1 MPTFERTQ
9 LMEIR
14 QVNDTAY
21 LYPVSTKDDQIL
33 LRRINREPSTYN
45 QPKLRL
51 IPIDGLPNKHVEEAL
66 IVRDLLEV
74 LTGFSGMYI
83 RFSWEGVL
91 PNGRVSIP
99 QFRLVKNIN
108 LSLKSVCGRLVTL
121 GKHYIVLDCVSE
133 LWSDAKYGVV
143 LQSLAFEIRTFLR
156 DVYLNF
162 VSTELEKEYRVNPQ
176 CSIKEFGNI
185 VSNSS
190 VSRCMELLYN
200 LYFAIE
206 EEMEFRRTLDRDVA
220 KLKSMLSDIGYRQQ
234 TMITKNGDLF
244 GSSNH
249 KSETTMTMMEDL
261 NVRYALLTDGDY
273 FLYAKGGVILNVL
286 HDMINENLG
295 DNVGIDFLRGLLDKI
310 SRGYLNMLHTWLS
323 QGELDDPCEEFMISN
338 TMANFSGT
346 IAKPIEFERQWLTQF
361 CIRSDGLLQRFKD
374 HGDDATLFKIIYT
387 GKLLNLVK
395 TSLQLPVLPEETW
408 GDMSDNNISFIDLI
422 EGTNLVL
429 YVDKWYKRANELCLS
444 MLYENFE
451 LNKFLTDL
459 QRHFLGY
466 NNGSFFSKMLRR
478 NFTALTKRRTLP
490 PLPPPHG
497 FQTDEDDSSESRLR
511 QYLEREKYFWDDEED
526 IVMKL
531 LELKFDKQSFR
542 ELLLGYDN
550 TSSGIPQTLLNVM
563 KDSNTQHGYT
573 EVRNSIIREIYQ
585 EEEEETEE
593 KPASGE
599 GRLNHHGNREM
610 KSNIHYLSFEIAPPY
625 PLSIVVNQINMQQYQ
640 LVSRYLH
647 LLRYHSILLDE
658 TWYEI
663 NKQRV
668 WRRRGYPRG
677 VYYHYHRR
685 IVLRARWTHNK
696 MTQFMKCLLEY
707 FTQDV
712 IGKKVSRLRTQ
723 RFATVVELQASLER
737 HLSEIVFS
745 CCLSD
750 LVEFQLQIFDTVQN
764 FCRYVT
770 GLREKLALLQTTT
783 DSADPEGGSSSSSS
797 SSLAGEISRS
807 LGTILVEFEERYT
820 AFFDALA
827 QYTEIRV
834 QEENGERL
842 LRSLPQPSRKGRF
855 FPSE

>member
-1 MPTFERTQ
+1 M
-9 LMEIR
+9 
-14 QVNDTAY
+14 
-21 LYPVSTKDDQIL
+21 
-33 LRRINREPSTYN
+33 
-45 QPKLRL
+45 
-51 IPIDGLPNKHVEEAL
+51 
-66 IVRDLLEV
+66 
-74 LTGFSGMYI
+74 
-83 RFSWEGVL
+83 
-91 PNGRVSIP
+91 
-99 QFRLVKNIN
+99 
-108 LSLKSVCGRLVTL
+108 
-121 GKHYIVLDCVSE
+121 
-133 LWSDAKYGVV
+133 
-143 LQSLAFEIRTFLR
+143 
-156 DVYLNF
+156 
-162 VSTELEKEYRVNPQ
+162 
-176 CSIKEFGNI
+176 
-185 VSNSS
+185 
-190 VSRCMELLYN
+190 
-200 LYFAIE
+200 
-206 EEMEFRRTLDRDVA
+206 
-220 KLKSMLSDIGYRQQ
+220 
-234 TMITKNGDLF
+234 
-244 GSSNH
+244 
-249 KSETTMTMMEDL
+249 
-261 NVRYALLTDGDY
+261 
-273 FLYAKGGVILNVL
+273 
-286 HDMINENLG
+286 
-295 DNVGIDFLRGLLDKI
+295 
-310 SRGYLNMLHTWLS
+310 
-323 QGELDDPCEEFMISN
+323 
-338 TMANFSGT
+338 
-346 IAKPIEFERQWLTQF
+346 
-361 CIRSDGLLQRFKD
+361 
-374 HGDDATLFKIIYT
+374 
-387 GKLLNLVK
+387 
-395 TSLQLPVLPEETW
+395 
-408 GDMSDNNISFIDLI
+408 
-422 EGTNLVL
+422 L

-490 PLPPPHG
+490 PPPPPHG

-511 QYLEREKYFWDDEED
+511 QHLEREKYLWDDEED

-585 EEEEETEE
+585 EEEEETEG
-593 KPASGE
+593 KPTSGE
-599 GRLNHHGNREM
+599 GRPNHHSNREM

-677 VYYHYHRR
+677 VYYYYYYRR

-712 IGKKVSRLRTQ
+712 IEKKVSRLRTQ
-723 RFATVVELQASLER
+723 RFTTVVELQASLER

-750 LVEFQLQIFDTVQN
+750 LIEFQLQIFDTVQN

-770 GLREKLALLQTTT
+770 GLREKLVLLQTTT
-783 DSADPEGGSSSSSS
+783 DSANPEAVVVAVVAAVAAALPVRSADPG
-797 SSLAGEISRS
+797 
-807 LGTILVEFEERYT
+807 
-820 AFFDALA
+820 DD
-827 QYTEIRV
+827 
-834 QEENGERL
+834 
-842 LRSLPQPSRKGRF
+842 PC
-855 FPSE
+855 